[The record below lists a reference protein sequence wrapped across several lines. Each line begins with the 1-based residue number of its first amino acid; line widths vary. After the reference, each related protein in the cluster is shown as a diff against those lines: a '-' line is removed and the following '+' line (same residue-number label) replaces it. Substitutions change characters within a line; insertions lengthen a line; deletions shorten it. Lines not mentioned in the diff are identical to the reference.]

1 MINLAWLLLAF
12 PVAGLLI
19 NLTFGSRMKES
30 AIGWIASGAVMASFV
45 VGLGLFFALLGLH
58 GEERAVTLHL
68 WEWITVGS
76 FAVPMA
82 LLIDPLSITMTLVVT
97 GVGSLIH
104 IYAMGYMH
112 GDERFQ
118 RFFVYMN
125 FFVFAMLLLVL
136 SDNFLGMF
144 VGWEGVGLA
153 SYLLIGFWFDRRDDL
168 YGWYADAGKKAFL
181 VNRIGD
187 FGMLVAMFAIWT
199 AVGTLN
205 FHDVFAAADAGL
217 IAAGVATL
225 ICFMLLLAAS
235 GKSAQIPL
243 FVWLPDA
250 MAGPTPVSALIHA
263 ATMVT
268 AGIYMIARTHA
279 LWALSPA
286 AASATAWIGVL
297 TALLAGSIAL
307 VQTDLKK
314 VLAYSTVSQLGYMV
328 LGVGVGAY
336 ALAIFH
342 LVTHAFFK
350 ALLFM
355 GAGSVQHA
363 THELDMRK
371 LGGLRE
377 KMPHTFRVFLI
388 GGLALAGFPLLSG
401 FFSKDAILLAAF
413 EHSPALY
420 AVGIFTALLTGIYTF
435 RAIFM
440 TFFGK
445 PRDKQ
450 IAKHVHE
457 SEGIMIVPLYIL
469 AFFAVVAGLLNLPKL
484 LTLEHWLE
492 PVLGHVHEPS
502 LVLELALMSVG
513 ALVALTGIYMA
524 YARYVRHEAWT
535 ERLVKRF
542 SGLQPVLEKKWYV
555 DELYMAVIIDPL
567 RALSE
572 WFAGVCDAL
581 GIDGAVNGVGSVLLW
596 TGGRLR
602 LLNNGLV
609 PTYALSIFVGVAA
622 MVAYFVFG

>member
-1 MINLAWLLLAF
+1 
-12 PVAGLLI
+12 
-19 NLTFGSRMKES
+19 
-30 AIGWIASGAVMASFV
+30 
-45 VGLGLFFALLGLH
+45 
-58 GEERAVTLHL
+58 
-68 WEWITVGS
+68 
-76 FAVPMA
+76 
-82 LLIDPLSITMTLVVT
+82 MTLVVT

-104 IYAMGYMH
+104 IYAIGYMH
-112 GDERFQ
+112 DDERFQ
-118 RFFVYMN
+118 RFFVYLN
-125 FFVFAMLLLVL
+125 LFVFAMLLLVL

-187 FGMLVAMFAIWT
+187 FGMLIAIFAIWT
-199 AVGTLN
+199 AVGSLN
-205 FHDVFAAADAGL
+205 FLEVFEAAEAGM

-225 ICFMLLLAAS
+225 ICLMLLLAAS

-279 LWALSPA
+279 LWYLSPL
-286 AASATAWIGVL
+286 ASDVTAWIGVL

-314 VLAYSTVSQLGYMV
+314 VLAYSTVSQLGYMI

-336 ALAIFH
+336 AMAVFH
-342 LVTHAFFK
+342 LITHAFFK
-350 ALLFM
+350 ALLFLS
-355 GAGSVQHA
+355 AGSVQHA
-363 THELDMRK
+363 AHELDMRK

-377 KMPHTFRVFLI
+377 KMPHTYRVFLL
-388 GGLALAGFPLLSG
+388 GGLALAGFPLFSG
-401 FFSKDAILLAAF
+401 FFSKDGILLFAF
-413 EHSPALY
+413 KHNPALY
-420 AVGIFTALLTGIYTF
+420 AVGIVAALFTAFYTF
-435 RAIFM
+435 RAVFM
-440 TFFGK
+440 TFHGK
-445 PRDKQ
+445 PRD
-450 IAKHVHE
+450 AKIFSHVHE

-469 AFFAVVAGLLNLPKL
+469 AFFAVTAGVLNLPKI

-492 PVLGHVHEPS
+492 PSLGHPHEVS

-524 YARYVRHEAWT
+524 YARYVRHESWT
-535 ERLVKRF
+535 ERLAANF
-542 SGLQPVLEKKWYV
+542 SAFQKPLDNKWYV
-555 DELYMAVIIDPL
+555 DELYMAVIVNPL

-572 WFAGVCDAL
+572 WFAHLVDKLA
-581 GIDGAVNGVGSVLLW
+581 IDGIVNGVGSVLMW
-596 TGGRLR
+596 SGGRLR
-602 LLNNGLV
+602 YLNNGLV

-622 MVAYFVFG
+622 LVAYFVFG